1 MANSTFDT
9 DEDFHFNACVGNNGW
24 VDHSTYSDGFD
35 EAVTAL
41 CKVVMAGGTA
51 DTLIYPIV
59 FCARHRIELFVKSQL
74 RRIGH
79 IRKGIAIPD
88 NKIIKTHDLKIL
100 WMLLENITKQ
110 CDSRY
115 SELIDSCRPVIMDFF
130 EMDPKGETFRYP
142 YSQDGVKHLTEQ
154 SLIGLRRFTGAYTN
168 LTSLMR
174 KIELL
179 SDLLYSEYAT
189 NTYTKILSRRDL
201 ESIAKELPPRLTWG
215 DPEGTFHAVK
225 AEIIARH
232 NLSGRQYT
240 EALNIIQ
247 NHREFSQFIGID
259 NTLPHCN
266 PVKLRELFH
275 LRLNLNQH
283 SRSFPESFTPEYKDA
298 YRKYMDFLSDQL
310 SDEELATISALNEL
324 GLNVMH
330 YSEYYDAMYAEHL
343 FSIQCHKQ
351 SQIIYIQS
359 KGAIQERVFSAL
371 KVLRQENILMN
382 LNIVTNTKSPPL

>member
-9 DEDFHFNACVGNNGW
+9 DDDFHFNACVGNNGW

-41 CKVVMAGGTA
+41 CQVVLSGGTA

-88 NKIIKTHDLKIL
+88 DKIIKTHDLGIL
-100 WMLLENITKQ
+100 WALLENMTKQ

-115 SELIDSCRPVIMDFF
+115 AELIDSCRPAIMDFF

-154 SLIGLRRFTGAYTN
+154 SLIGLRRFTGAYTD
-168 LTSLMR
+168 LTDLMR
-174 KIELL
+174 KIEAL
-179 SDLLYSEYAT
+179 SDFLYSEYAT
-189 NTYTKILSRRDL
+189 NTYTKVLSRQDL
-201 ESIAKELPPRLTWG
+201 ESIATELPPRSTWG
-215 DPEGTFHAVK
+215 DPEGSFHAVK
-225 AEIIARH
+225 AKIIARH

-240 EALNIIQ
+240 EALNVIQ
-247 NHREFSQFIGID
+247 GHREFSQLIGID
-259 NTLPHCN
+259 NTLPHCDS
-266 PVKLRELFH
+266 VKLQELFQ
-275 LRLNLNQH
+275 LRFNLNQY
-283 SRSFPESFTPEYKDA
+283 SRSFPESFTPQYNDA
-298 YRKYMDFLSDQL
+298 YKKYIDFLSDQL

-324 GLNVMH
+324 GSNVMN
-330 YSEYYDAMYAEHL
+330 YSEHYDGIYEEHL
-343 FSIQCHKQ
+343 LSIQYHKR
-351 SQIIYIQS
+351 SQVTYIQS
-359 KGAIQERVFSAL
+359 KGAIQQRICSAL
-371 KVLRQENILMN
+371 KVLRQENTLMN
-382 LNIVTNTKSPPL
+382 LAVK